1 MTPDQ
6 VRLLLTGPTCM
17 TILLSFLAVTA
28 LLAWALGRL
37 DRLASLGERSV
48 ERLGHG
54 RALLLVWGLAAL
66 LLTILL
72 AGVFF
77 TTKILALLG
86 LVVLL
91 LGLTLAGFG
100 LGVSAN
106 RFGRKLV
113 LLLSREP
120 SPLLSLTPRPFGL
133 LPRLVPAVRR
143 LDGRHPRSAGR
154 RRRDLGC
161 APASRVRFGRCCA
174 SHFSCLP
181 ILL

>member
-86 LVVLL
+86 LVALL

-100 LGVSAN
+100 LGVSAD
-106 RFGRKLV
+106 RFGRKLAF
-113 LLLSREP
+113 LLSREP
-120 SPLLSLTPRPFGL
+120 SPLLSLTLGLSVFFLASFLPFVGWTVVILAL
-133 LPRLVPAVRR
+133 LAGGGATLDALLRR
-143 LDGRHPRSAGR
+143 E
-154 RRRDLGC
+154 
-161 APASRVRFGRCCA
+161 
-174 SHFSCLP
+174 
-181 ILL
+181 